1 MFSNRD
7 VRAGRRLSLIEAPSN
22 LGLQPPS
29 PGREPGVRRLPE
41 ALARAGLGAKL
52 PVAAR
57 TRVEP
62 PPYDGAI
69 DAATGI
75 RNAPAVADYSRDLA
89 RRVGEAIDAGEF
101 PLVLGGDCSILLGAL
116 LALRRRGRYGLF
128 FLDGHADFATPE
140 TSASRGAAGM
150 DLLLATG
157 RGPALLSNLDGLAPL
172 VRDEDVT
179 VLGYRDRERLPGSIA
194 ARDVVALRLA
204 GIEGSAR
211 RQVEALE
218 RQGARGFWIHV
229 DADVLD
235 PTILPAVDTPEPG
248 GLGLGELATLL
259 RELLRSGAAVGMQ
272 LCIYDPDLDPEG
284 TGAGRLVE
292 LLAGVFSDGDAP
304 AARRRA
310 RGARSGRLPG

>member
-1 MFSNRD
+1 
-7 VRAGRRLSLIEAPSN
+7 VRAGLDERLSVA
-22 LGLQPPS
+22 
-29 PGREPGVRRLPE
+29 RR
-41 ALARAGLGAKL
+41 A
-52 PVAAR
+52 
-57 TRVEP
+57 RVEP
-62 PPYDGAI
+62 PPYDGAV

-75 RNAPAVADYSRDLA
+75 RNAPAIARYSHDLA
-89 RRVGEAIDAGEF
+89 REIGDTVDAGAF

-172 VRDEDVT
+172 VRDEDVA

-204 GIEGSAR
+204 GVEATAQ
-211 RQVEALE
+211 RQVAALE
-218 RQGARGFWIHV
+218 QQGARGFWVHV

-248 GLGLGELATLL
+248 GLGLGELAGLL
-259 RELLRSGAAVGMQ
+259 RELLRSPAAAGMQ
-272 LCIYDPDLDPEG
+272 LCIYDPDLDPGG
-284 TGAGRLVE
+284 TGAGLLVD
-292 LLAGVFSDGDAP
+292 LLAGVFSDERAP
-304 AARRRA
+304 AARRP
-310 RGARSGRLPG
+310 ARSLRSTRRSG